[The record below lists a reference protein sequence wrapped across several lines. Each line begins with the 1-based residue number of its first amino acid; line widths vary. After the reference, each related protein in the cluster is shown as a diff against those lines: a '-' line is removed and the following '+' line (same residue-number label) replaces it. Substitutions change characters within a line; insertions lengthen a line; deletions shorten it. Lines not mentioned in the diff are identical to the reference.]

1 MEGLFRTAMLAVLVM
16 AGADPGHAQGEPRAG
31 TALPNAGALM
41 RFPVIGDLGSAAPAV
56 MPKRVDH
63 SSRLPRSGDQ
73 GMTNTCAGWAVGY
86 ALCSAIQA
94 ELAGD
99 TLLRQEAADPGRLF
113 SPSYIYA
120 HALRGRPCGS
130 DVFLSDALNVADS
143 LGCCLWADMPF
154 DTARV
159 AHACTEV
166 PAPAEQ
172 RAVLFRLSGIER
184 IALASVDGVRE
195 ALASGRIVVINA
207 DVEDTFV
214 QGGDS
219 AGGVRPFVWRPV
231 SFANT
236 FGHAMVIMGYDDG
249 DGTFLVQNS
258 WGPNW
263 GLNGTFR
270 MPYKVHKAY
279 VSEAYAV
286 DPTVKLV
293 PLLLPAAPSDTA
305 RRTGSRTQEVLGPG
319 ETVTHHDLQFTALQV
334 GPDAQGVL
342 LRAHD
347 ATDGTLLHHVR
358 IPAGG
363 SRTIHHDGQAYT
375 LEVESAMAGTR
386 EALVRSRVRPAE
398 RDPELRRS
406 LRRARRLGMN

>member
-1 MEGLFRTAMLAVLVM
+1 MRHALLHLAMALLV
-16 AGADPGHAQGEPRAG
+16 APSLSAQSDPRMGTELPDAQ
-31 TALPNAGALM
+31 ALM
-41 RFPVIGDLGSAAPAV
+41 RFPVIGAMGSAAPAV
-56 MPKRVDH
+56 LPQRIDH
-63 SSRLPRSGDQ
+63 SSRLPRPGDQ

-86 ALCSAIQA
+86 ALCSAIRA

-99 TLLRQEAADPGRLF
+99 TLLRQETADPARLF
-113 SPSYIYA
+113 SPSFIYA

-130 DVFLSDALNVADS
+130 DVFLADALKVADS
-143 LGCCLWADMPF
+143 LGCCSWADMPF

-159 AHACTEV
+159 GRVCKEV
-166 PAPAEQ
+166 PAMADQ
-172 RAVLFRLSGIER
+172 HAARFRLSGIER
-184 IALASVDGVRE
+184 IALASVDGVRQ

-207 DVEDTFV
+207 DVEDSFV

-219 AGGVRPFVWRPV
+219 AGGVRPFVWQPV
-231 SFANT
+231 GFANT

-258 WGPNW
+258 WGLNW

-286 DPTVKLV
+286 DPGVKLV
-293 PLLLPAAPSDTA
+293 PLLPAAAPSDA
-305 RRTGSRTQEVLGPG
+305 SRRTGSRTEEALGPG
-319 ETVTHHDLQFTALQV
+319 ESVTHHDLQLIALHV

-347 ATDGTLLHHVR
+347 ANDGSLLHHVR
-358 IPAGG
+358 LPAGG
-363 SRTIHHDGQAYT
+363 SRTIHHEGRAYT
-375 LEVESAMAGTR
+375 LRLAGAMAGAR
-386 EALVRSRVRPAE
+386 EATVRSRARPAE

-406 LRRARRLGMN
+406 LRRARRLGRN